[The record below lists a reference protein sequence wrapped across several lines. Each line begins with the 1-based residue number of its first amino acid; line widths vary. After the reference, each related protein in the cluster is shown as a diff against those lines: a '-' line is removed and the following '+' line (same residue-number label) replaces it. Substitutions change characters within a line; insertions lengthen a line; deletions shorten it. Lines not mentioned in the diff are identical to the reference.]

1 MIGIGFYLFDMTKL
15 VSLSY
20 NYVTHVIQFV
30 DSLLFNSWRR
40 F

>member
-20 NYVTHVIQFV
+20 NFVTQKTQFI
-30 DSLLFNSWRR
+30 DGLLFNSWRR